1 MSRVGRD
8 LPSGTVTF
16 LFTDIEGSTRLL
28 KELGSARYAKALD
41 EHRRLI
47 RQAFVRRGG
56 VEVDT
61 QGDAFFVAF
70 STAPRAIEAAQAI
83 RSGLASGPIR
93 VRMGLHTGTPHVTAE
108 GYVGPDVHRAARIAA
123 SGHGGQVLVSSST
136 AALVDL
142 ELRDLGQHR
151 FKDLAAPERVFQL
164 GAGDYPP
171 LRSLYNVRLPVPA
184 TQFLGRERELE
195 GVVELLLRDD
205 IRLLTLTGPGGTGK
219 TRLALQAAAEVSDH
233 YPDGIWWVSLA
244 PLRDSALLLSA
255 VAQAIEL
262 KEQPNQELSET
273 IAAEL
278 SGMRALLLLDNAEH
292 LLPRA
297 AHQIGGLVATSG
309 PVVLV
314 TSRERLQLQGEQVFP
329 VPTMGEGDG
338 IELFVARARAL
349 EPAFEA
355 GGSVGELCSRLDNLP
370 LALALELAAARTTL
384 FSPQQLVERL
394 SQRLD
399 LLKGG
404 RDADPRQSTLRA
416 TIEWS
421 YDLLMPE
428 EQRLFR
434 SFSVFAGDC
443 TYDAAEDLCSA
454 DPDTVQSLLD
464 KSLLRRRDSEFGSR
478 YWMLETIKEYATERL
493 EEEGQATEQQRRHA
507 EWYCELAEALIVLPW
522 QVDPR
527 ESEAER
533 RVQRLQDEYGN
544 VQAALGWAWGDGQDE
559 LGVRLGATCVR
570 LWTERGLFHDAVAW
584 FKAAVPKIPLC
595 SAGVQLRALEV
606 AGSIAFFVLA
616 DADEADRYWTR
627 ALELAEDFGEPD
639 EIAWIQSM
647 RAGVVWERGDLERA
661 LTLRESQLTS
671 SRASGNRRREAN
683 ALHLLGE
690 VLRDLGRY
698 DEAERALRECDVIAR
713 QLGVDAFI
721 AANTHSLGDLA
732 LDRGDLAAALT
743 LYRES
748 VEQAHGLRS
757 PGNVVSCL
765 AGTASV
771 LAQSNRDEEAATLW
785 GAVCGAEEALGFR
798 MLTAERRR
806 YKTHL
811 EHLESM
817 PAWSAGKAL
826 TLEEAVASL
835 PAAIDGG

>member
-1 MSRVGRD
+1 MLRVVRD

-16 LFTDIEGSTRLL
+16 LFTDVEGSTRLL
-28 KELGSARYAKALD
+28 MELGAVGYAKALD

-47 RQAFVRRGG
+47 RQACARCGG
-56 VEVDT
+56 VEVDA
-61 QGDAFFVAF
+61 QGDAFFVGF

-83 RSGLASGPIR
+83 GDGLASGPIL
-93 VRMGLHTGTPHVTAE
+93 VRMGLHTGTPVVTDE

-136 AALVDL
+136 AGLVDL
-142 ELRDLGQHR
+142 ELRDLGEHR

-164 GAGDYPP
+164 GGGDYPP
-171 LRSLYNVRLPVPA
+171 LRSLRNVRLPVPA

-195 GVVELLLRDD
+195 SVAELLMRDD

-219 TRLALQAAAEVSDH
+219 TRLALQSAAEVSDG
-233 YPDGIWWVSLA
+233 YPDGIWWVPLA
-244 PLRDSALLLSA
+244 PLRDPALLLSA

-262 KEQPNQELSET
+262 KEQPNQELRET

-292 LLPRA
+292 LLPHA
-297 AHQIGGLVATSG
+297 AHQIGGLVATGG

-314 TSRERLQLQGEQVFP
+314 TSRERLRLQGEQVYP
-329 VPTMGEGDG
+329 VPTMAERDG
-338 IELFVARARAL
+338 IELFLARARAL

-355 GGSVGELCSRLDNLP
+355 SGSVGELCSRLDNLP
-370 LALALELAAARTTL
+370 LALELAAARTTL
-384 FSPQQLVERL
+384 FSPQQLLERL

-404 RDADPRQSTLRA
+404 RDADPRQLTLRA

-421 YDLLMPE
+421 YDLLMPD

-434 SFSVFAGDC
+434 SLSVFAGDC

-478 YWMLETIKEYATERL
+478 YWMLETIKEYAAEL
-493 EEEGQATEQQRRHA
+493 EEDGQATAQRRRHA
-507 EWYCELAEALIVLPW
+507 EWYCELAEGLITLPW
-522 QVDPR
+522 QVNPR
-527 ESEAER
+527 ESDAER
-533 RVQRLQDEYGN
+533 RVRHLEDEYRN
-544 VQAALGWAWGDGQDE
+544 VQAALGWAWSNGQDE
-559 LGVRLGATCVR
+559 LGLRLGATCIR
-570 LWTERGLFHDAVAW
+570 FWLDRGFFHDAVSW
-584 FKAAVPKIPLC
+584 LNVAVPKIPRC
-595 SAGVQLRALEV
+595 SAGVQLRASEV

-627 ALELAEDFGEPD
+627 ALELAESFGEPD
-639 EIAWIQSM
+639 EIAWIQTM
-647 RAGVVWERGDLERA
+647 RAGVVWERGDLKAA
-661 LTLRESQLTS
+661 LALRESHLTS
-671 SRASGNRRREAN
+671 SRASGNRLREAN

-698 DEAERALRECDVIAR
+698 DEAERALRECDTIAR
-713 QLGVDAFI
+713 ELGGRDLFV

-748 VEQAHGLRS
+748 VDQAHRLRS
-757 PGNVVSCL
+757 AFSVAACL
-765 AGTASV
+765 AGIASV
-771 LAQSNRDEEAATLW
+771 LAESKRDEEAATFW
-785 GAVCGAEEALGFR
+785 GAVCGAEEVLGFR
-798 MLTAERRR
+798 ILAAERRR

-835 PAAIDGG
+835 PAAID